1 MPHLHVFLDSPATH
15 EITKTELDI
24 GFVTEP
30 YVRIAHCIRAGFTVS
45 HALREW
51 IRITLSF
58 DHLGP
63 LTMTLDPTTIR
74 YLGTDERS
82 ILHIIMR
89 AQKAHQE
96 PKTKV
101 PHGVTL
107 SNSSM
112 HELFSK
118 IVPEY
123 ATLLIPGKNS
133 TWRDTL
139 SKTSQMVMYCPLFTE
154 WSNEV
159 FLKHRPE
166 FYRDDFHRD
175 LAILEVVQALDA
187 LDFVMQKD

>member
-1 MPHLHVFLDSPATH
+1 MPHLHVFLDSPAVH
-15 EITKTELDI
+15 EVTKTELDI
-24 GFVTEP
+24 GIVTEP

-45 HALREW
+45 HALRDW
-51 IRITLSF
+51 VRITLSF

-63 LTMTLDPTTIR
+63 IAMTLDPTTIR
-74 YLGTDERS
+74 YLGTDERT
-82 ILHIIMR
+82 ILHIILR

-96 PKTKV
+96 PKNKV

-118 IVPEY
+118 IVPDN

-133 TWRDTL
+133 TWRDAL
-139 SKTSQMVMYCPLFTE
+139 SKSSQMVMYCPLFTE
-154 WSNEV
+154 WSTEA

-166 FYRDDFHRD
+166 FYRENIHRD
-175 LAILEVVQALDA
+175 LAILEAVQALDA
-187 LDFVMQKD
+187 LNCVMQKD